1 MRMSGNGFMT
11 ANTMDSD
18 KTTDPLRAGHVIAS
32 RTRWPAAVALCTVI
46 VLSWAGTGTHRATEV
61 TAQMEQLAGRIDR
74 AGVLHADTARQLEQ
88 LINLPQYDC
97 TRVACSRELQDR
109 NRAARVRLETAIA
122 GKMHPRAFVASGHAD

>member
-1 MRMSGNGFMT
+1 MERNQTSNPVRG
-11 ANTMDSD
+11 
-18 KTTDPLRAGHVIAS
+18 GHVIAS
-32 RTRWPAAVALCTVI
+32 RMLWPAALALCAVTA
-46 VLSWAGTGTHRATEV
+46 LSWTGTGTHRATKV

-109 NRAARVRLETAIA
+109 NRAARVRLERAIA
-122 GKMHPRAFVASGHAD
+122 GKMHQRAFVASGHAD